1 MVRVFK
7 WFAAGVLAIGFALV
21 AVYGLSRAMGPTKAE
36 QQALQALQ
44 PGKPPT
50 GTNGFT
56 QLWLLPYAV
65 PADAQAAVLKADLA
79 RFAKAPGA
87 FKSTAE
93 DRWPREGLVDPPG
106 LQLCGWKDQDCLAR
120 VRGNQAGY
128 AAAVASNAPLAA
140 RVEALHDAGYVRNP
154 FPLDPMLP
162 FPAYQLLSAPQTGHA
177 LTFVRGHRQ
186 EALAGVCRDART
198 ARMLGKDPDYL
209 IGGMIS
215 LAMLRGTA
223 NLFTEMLAAL
233 PDDAKL
239 PDECVAAFAPLP
251 TDAANVCK
259 VMQREFAF
267 VQSGVGDSAWQSV
280 QGTGATRGHWLFN
293 RDKTV
298 ARMAVG
304 TAWPCEEGGKAQV
317 AADQPVTTPAVQGG
331 RWEFRCLANA
341 VGCTLADMGPSNFDD
356 YSRRGQDGMARLRLV
371 SVALWL
377 RTHPKAGLDDL
388 PPELQRGR
396 PLTLDSER
404 GTLSMA
410 LFSPQDGQ
418 DRWEIPLPAP
428 RLRTAR

>member
-7 WFAAGVLAIGFALV
+7 WLAAGVLVIGFVLV

-50 GTNGFT
+50 GSNGFA

-65 PADAQAAVLKADLA
+65 PAAEQAAVLKADLA
-79 RFAKAPGA
+79 RFAKEPRT

-93 DRWPREGLVDPPG
+93 ERWPREELIDAPG
-106 LQLCGWKDQDCLAR
+106 LQLCDWKDQDCLAR
-120 VRGNQAGY
+120 IHGNQAGY
-128 AAAVASNAPLAA
+128 AAAVASNTPVAA
-140 RVEALHDAGYVRNP
+140 RVEALHDADYVRNP
-154 FPLDPMLP
+154 FPLDPLLP

-198 ARMLGKDPDYL
+198 ARMLGRDPDYL

-223 NLFTEMLAAL
+223 NLFAEMLAAL
-233 PDDAKL
+233 PGDATL

-251 TDAANVCK
+251 TDATNVCK

-280 QGTGATRGHWLFN
+280 EGAGATRGHWLFN

-304 TAWPCEEGGKAQV
+304 KAWPCEAGGKAQV
-317 AADQPVTTPAVQGG
+317 AADQPVTTPAM
-331 RWEFRCLANA
+331 RSDARDFRCLANA

-377 RTHPKAGLDDL
+377 RAHPKAGLEDL
-388 PPELQRGR
+388 PPELRRGR
-396 PLTLDSER
+396 PLKLDAER

-418 DRWEIPLPAP
+418 DRWEIPLPAS
-428 RLRTAR
+428 RLRTGR

>member
-7 WFAAGVLAIGFALV
+7 WLAAGVLAIGFVLV
-21 AVYGLSRAMGPTKAE
+21 AVYGVSRAMGPSAAE
-36 QQALQALQ
+36 RQALQALQ
-44 PGKPPT
+44 PDKPPT
-50 GTNGFT
+50 GRNGFA

-65 PADAQAAVLKADLA
+65 PAGEQAAVLKADLA
-79 RFAKAPGA
+79 RYAKGPEA
-87 FKSTAE
+87 FKATAD
-93 DRWPREGLVDPPG
+93 DRWPREDLIGAPG

-120 VRGNQAGY
+120 IRGNQAGY

-140 RVEALHDAGYVRNP
+140 RVEALHDADYVRNP
-154 FPLDPMLP
+154 FPLDPQLP

-186 EALAGVCRDART
+186 EALAGVCRDAQT
-198 ARMLGKDPDYL
+198 ARMLWKDPDYL

-223 NLFTEMLAAL
+223 NLFSEMLAAL

-251 TDAANVCK
+251 TDATNVCR

-267 VQSGVGDSAWQSV
+267 VQSGVGDNAWQAV
-280 QGTGATRGHWLFN
+280 EGTGTTRGHWLFD
-293 RDKTV
+293 RDKTI

-304 TAWPCEEGGKAQV
+304 PSWPCEAGGKAQI
-317 AADQPVTTPAVQGG
+317 AADRPVTTPPPNGNG
-331 RWEFRCLANA
+331 WDFRCLANA
-341 VGCTLADMGPSNFDD
+341 VGCTLADMGPSNYDD
-356 YSRRGQDGMARLRLV
+356 YSRRGQDGMAHLRLV

-377 RTHPKAGLDDL
+377 RAHPKAGLDDL
-388 PPELQRGR
+388 PPELRNGR
-396 PLTLDSER
+396 PLKLDAER

-418 DRWEIPLPAP
+418 DRWEIPLPAS
-428 RLRTAR
+428 RLRSAR